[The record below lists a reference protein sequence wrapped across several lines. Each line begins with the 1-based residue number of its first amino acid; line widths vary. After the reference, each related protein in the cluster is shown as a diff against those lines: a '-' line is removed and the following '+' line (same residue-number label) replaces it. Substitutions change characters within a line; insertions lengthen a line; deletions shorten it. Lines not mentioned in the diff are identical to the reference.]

1 MRNLHKYI
9 LENYGREALG
19 ELQQWE
25 KGEVKQ
31 ADYKNHS
38 IFTLRC
44 ISNGLVVVSVRLDS
58 NRKDI
63 SNRARNILRR
73 GEKQLLQDRVKCIN
87 GIL

>member
-9 LENYGREALG
+9 LENFGREALG

-31 ADYKNHS
+31 VDYKNHR
-38 IFTLRC
+38 ICTLRC
-44 ISNGLVVVSVRLDS
+44 ISSGLVLVSVRLKF

-63 SNRARNILRR
+63 NNSAMNILRR
-73 GEKQLLQDRVKCIN
+73 AEKQLLQDRVKCIN
-87 GIL
+87 DIL